1 MFPIF
6 ISRWTIDLAREWMK
20 DVAGILGQDAG
31 AAAHGRGQ
39 AGGRP
44 LRHGGPEQ
52 SGVRRGQGGGRAGRR
67 PTRRGRVQRSERG
80 PAAVRSKKG
89 ERAPVPPLLA
99 AVQWLPLPLPGPG
112 ACLGLVARAPA
123 RCPPRVSPPAPA
135 PQRPAP
141 SARCPPLP
149 PSSPISPPR
158 IFARDSRPLSG
169 PSSPLPSS
177 MFADANPNLVYCLRC
192 LCVCVRACA
201 CVCTLAAPSAAPGR
215 ASPRPPSPPR
225 AALAQMATACLSSVA
240 ASLPPS
246 PNCHRYVSMR
256 PPPCPLRSCSSS
268 LPPPSFLP
276 QQPSLSLNMAP
287 ITLAYASCRAR
298 LPAASN
304 WTMSPA
310 ASRESLMAI
319 SATAFPL

>member
-1 MFPIF
+1 MP
-6 ISRWTIDLAREWMK
+6 RRME
-20 DVAGILGQDAG
+20 G
-31 AAAHGRGQ
+31 AK
-39 AGGRP
+39 
-44 LRHGGPEQ
+44 L
-52 SGVRRGQGGGRAGRR
+52 GGGHCGTEVRSNLVCGEDKGADELDAGRR
-67 PTRRGRVQRSERG
+67 VEDEFNVLSAGRPPCARKKASGRLCRLCWQRCSGCRCRCRGLLGRG
-80 PAAVRSKKG
+80 LGGSG
-89 ERAPVPPLLA
+89 SRALS
-99 AVQWLPLPLPGPG
+99 
-112 ACLGLVARAPA
+112 PA
-123 RCPPRVSPPAPA
+123 RL
-135 PQRPAP
+135 AP
-141 SARCPPLP
+141 SPRCPPLP

-192 LCVCVRACA
+192 LCVCVRVCA

-276 QQPSLSLNMAP
+276 QQTSLSLNMAP